1 MTGGSRACRADQPGC
16 GVSRHSLKAVLPL
29 TSGKEHTSSTGFSL
43 CQGRDRQG
51 GYGEHTL
58 T

>member
-1 MTGGSRACRADQPGC
+1 MADQPGW
-16 GVSRHSLKAVLPL
+16 GVSGHRLKAVLPL

-43 CQGRDRQG
+43 CQGRVRRD
-51 GYGEHTL
+51 GYDEHTL